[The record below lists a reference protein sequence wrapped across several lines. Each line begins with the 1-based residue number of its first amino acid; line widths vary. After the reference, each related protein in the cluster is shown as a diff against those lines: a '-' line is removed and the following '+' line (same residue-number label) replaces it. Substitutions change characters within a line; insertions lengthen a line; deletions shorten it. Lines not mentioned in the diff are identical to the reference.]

1 MRSLTISKQ
10 ITKRDTPSLTKYL
23 NDISRIPMITEEEE
37 VELAVRIRKGDAQ
50 ALDKLVTS
58 NLRFVVSVA
67 KQYQSRGL
75 NLHDLIN
82 EGNLGLVKAA
92 SKFDETR
99 GFKFIS
105 YAVWWIRQGIIQAL
119 TEKSRI
125 VRLPLNKINV
135 INKINNATSRFEQ
148 THQRTPTAEE
158 ISEMIDFSLTEIK
171 LCLKHSSWSISM
183 DESLQ
188 PGESGLN
195 LHDMMRSD
203 HFNSPEQKLMDWSLK
218 NEIDG
223 VLDILSYREAYVIK
237 KYFGIGEEDSLGLEQ
252 IAYDLDLT
260 TERVRQLK
268 VKALSRLRNSS
279 KIEYLKEYLNG

>member
-1 MRSLTISKQ
+1 MRSLTIAKQ
-10 ITKRDTPSLTKYL
+10 ITKRDTPALTKYL

-50 ALDKLVTS
+50 ALDKLVTA

-105 YAVWWIRQGIIQAL
+105 YAVWWVRQGIIQAL

-135 INKINNATSRFEQ
+135 INKINQVSSHFEQ
-148 THQRTPTAEE
+148 IHQRPPSADE
-158 ISEMIDFSLTEIK
+158 ISERIDFSLTEIE
-171 LCLKHSSWSISM
+171 LCLKHASWPISM
-183 DESLQ
+183 DQ
-188 PGESGLN
+188 PLAPGDSNLN
-195 LHDMMRSD
+195 LYDKMGSDGSDNPEKDMLS
-203 HFNSPEQKLMDWSLK
+203 QSLRVEM
-218 NEIDG
+218 NDMLEM
-223 VLDILSYREAYVIK
+223 LSYREAYVIK
-237 KYFGIGEEDSLGLEQ
+237 MHFGIDSNPPLAFEQ
-252 IAYDLDLT
+252 IAADLNIT
-260 TERVRQLK
+260 KERVRQIK
-268 VKALSRLRNSS
+268 IRALDRLRQSS
-279 KIEYLKEYLNG
+279 KSDILKEYLD